1 MDEDNKKK
9 FKMKFYFLAVQLNAI
24 ILLFALAVILFFIG
38 PVQYR
43 IPLILV
49 MIIIAIVLSLTFIK
63 KYNETKKWLDEH
75 GNKGNDS

>member
-24 ILLFALAVILFFIG
+24 ILFFALAAILFFIG
-38 PVQYR
+38 PGQYR

-49 MIIIAIVLSLTFIK
+49 MIIIAIVLSLNFIR
-63 KYNETKKWLDEH
+63 KYKETKKWLDEH
-75 GNKGNDS
+75 GDKGNNT